1 MSMNS
6 KNYVVK
12 RIGHSLITL
21 WLILTLNFFLF
32 RMLPGDPVRL
42 LFADPRVPIETLDVL
57 RDQYGLEGSL
67 LQQYGLYL
75 VNILQGELGTSF
87 VYNTPVSEILAERLV
102 NTVMLLFP
110 AMVLSILLGCG
121 LGIVAAIRSGR
132 TADFICL
139 SLSQL
144 LWATPAFWLGLL
156 FMIFAG
162 SFLPLS
168 GMLTA
173 GMSFDS
179 LWAKTMDI
187 VRHMAM
193 PLITLSLVTL
203 GQYAIVMRN
212 SLIDVLTEDYMLVAK
227 AKGFSKTRQLFSHAM
242 PNAVLPVMTLAA
254 MNLGLL
260 IGGAIQTETVFTWP
274 GVGRLVFEA
283 LLRRDYPV
291 LQGAF
296 LVISVCALIANL
308 LADQLYKQIDPRL
321 EL

>member
-57 RDQYGLEGSL
+57 RAQYGLEGSL

-75 VNILQGELGTSF
+75 VNILQGKLGTSF

-102 NTVMLLFP
+102 NTVILLFP

-173 GMSFDS
+173 GMSFNS

-187 VRHMAM
+187 GRHMAM

-212 SLIDVLTEDYMLVAK
+212 SLIDVLTEDYMLVSK

-308 LADQLYKQIDPRL
+308 LADLLYKQIDPRL

>member
-57 RDQYGLEGSL
+57 RAQYGLEGSL

-75 VNILQGELGTSF
+75 VNILQGKLGTSF

-102 NTVMLLFP
+102 NTVILLFP

-173 GMSFDS
+173 GMSFNS

-187 VRHMAM
+187 GRHMAM

-308 LADQLYKQIDPRL
+308 LADLLYKQIDPRL

>member
-32 RMLPGDPVRL
+32 RMLPGDPIRL
-42 LFADPRVPIETLDVL
+42 LFADPRVPIETLDTL
-57 RDQYGLEGSL
+57 RAQYGLEGSL
-67 LQQYGLYL
+67 LKQYGLYL
-75 VNILQGELGTSF
+75 VNILKGQLGTSF

-102 NTVMLLFP
+102 NTVILLFP
-110 AMVLSILLGCG
+110 ALILSILMGCG
-121 LGIVAAIRSGR
+121 LGIIAAIRSGR

-156 FMIFAG
+156 FMMFAG

-168 GMLTA
+168 GMVTA
-173 GMSFDS
+173 GISFDS
-179 LWAKTMDI
+179 WWAKTMDI
-187 VRHMAM
+187 GRHMAM

-308 LADQLYKQIDPRL
+308 LADLLYKQIDPRL

>member
-1 MSMNS
+1 MSMNR
-6 KNYVVK
+6 KNYVAK

-32 RMLPGDPVRL
+32 RMLPGDPIRL
-42 LFADPRVPIETLDVL
+42 LFADPRVPIETLDIL
-57 RDQYGLEGSL
+57 KAQYGLEGSL

-75 VNILQGELGTSF
+75 VNILQGKLGTSF
-87 VYNTPVSEILAERLV
+87 VYNTPVSEILAERLI
-102 NTVMLLFP
+102 NTVILLFP
-110 AMVLSILLGCG
+110 ALILSILLGCG
-121 LGIVAAIRSGR
+121 LGIIAAIRSGR

-168 GMLTA
+168 GMVTA
-173 GMSFDS
+173 GISFDS
-179 LWAKTMDI
+179 WWAKTIDI
-187 VRHMAM
+187 GRHMAM

-308 LADQLYKQIDPRL
+308 LADLLYKQIDPRL
-321 EL
+321 EW

>member
-57 RDQYGLEGSL
+57 RAQYGLEGSL

-75 VNILQGELGTSF
+75 VNILQGKLGTSF

-173 GMSFDS
+173 GMRFDS

-308 LADQLYKQIDPRL
+308 LADLLYKQIDPRL

>member
-1 MSMNS
+1 MKS
-6 KNYVVK
+6 KSYFVK
-12 RIGHSLITL
+12 RIGHSVITL

-42 LFADPRVPIETLDVL
+42 LFSDPRVPIETLDKL
-57 RDQYGLEGSL
+57 RTQYGLEGSL

-75 VNILQGELGTSF
+75 INTLKGELGNSF
-87 VYNTPVSEILAERLV
+87 VYNTPVSGILAERLV
-102 NTVMLLFP
+102 NTVILLLP
-110 AMVLSILLGCG
+110 AMVLSILMGCG
-121 LGIVAAIRSGR
+121 LGIIAAIRSGR

-162 SFLPLS
+162 GVLPLA
-168 GMLTA
+168 GMVTA
-173 GMSFDS
+173 GVGFDS
-179 LWAKTMDI
+179 WWAKAMDI
-187 VRHMAM
+187 GRHMAM

-227 AKGFSKTRQLFSHAM
+227 AKGFSKTRQLFSHAL

-254 MNLGLL
+254 LNLGLL

-274 GVGRLVFEA
+274 GVGRLIFEA

-296 LVISVCALIANL
+296 LVISACALIANL
-308 LADQLYKQIDPRL
+308 MADLLYKQIDPRL

>member
-57 RDQYGLEGSL
+57 RAQYGLEGSL

-75 VNILQGELGTSF
+75 VNILQGKLGTSF

-102 NTVMLLFP
+102 NTVILLFP

-173 GMSFDS
+173 GMSFSS

-187 VRHMAM
+187 GRHMAM

-308 LADQLYKQIDPRL
+308 LADLLYKQIDPRL

>member
-1 MSMNS
+1 MSMKS
-6 KNYVVK
+6 KSYFVK
-12 RIGHSLITL
+12 RIGHSVITL

-42 LFADPRVPIETLDVL
+42 LFSDPRVPIETLDKL
-57 RDQYGLEGSL
+57 RAQYGLEGSL

-75 VNILQGELGTSF
+75 INILKGELGTSF
-87 VYNTPVSEILAERLV
+87 VYNTPVSGILAERLA
-102 NTVMLLFP
+102 NTVILLFP
-110 AMVLSILLGCG
+110 AMILSILMGCG
-121 LGIVAAIRSGR
+121 LGIIAAMRSGR

-162 SFLPLS
+162 GLLPL
-168 GMLTA
+168 A
-173 GMSFDS
+173 GMVTPGVSFDS
-179 LWAKTMDI
+179 WWAKTMDI
-187 VRHMAM
+187 GRHMAM

-227 AKGFSKTRQLFSHAM
+227 AKGFSKTRQLFSHAL

-274 GVGRLVFEA
+274 GVGRLIFEA

-296 LVISVCALIANL
+296 LVISACALIANL
-308 LADQLYKQIDPRL
+308 MADLLYKQIDPRL

>member
-57 RDQYGLEGSL
+57 RAQYGLEGSL

-173 GMSFDS
+173 GMSFNS

-187 VRHMAM
+187 GRHMAM

-308 LADQLYKQIDPRL
+308 LADLLYKQIDPRL

>member
-6 KNYVVK
+6 KNYVAK

-32 RMLPGDPVRL
+32 RMLPGDPIRL

-57 RDQYGLEGSL
+57 KAQYGLEGSL

-87 VYNTPVSEILAERLV
+87 VYNTPVSEILAERLI
-102 NTVMLLFP
+102 NTVFLLFP
-110 AMVLSILLGCG
+110 ALILSILLGCG
-121 LGIVAAIRSGR
+121 LGIIAAIRSGR

-168 GMLTA
+168 GMVTA
-173 GMSFDS
+173 GISFDS
-179 LWAKTMDI
+179 WWAKTMDI
-187 VRHMAM
+187 GRHMAM

-296 LVISVCALIANL
+296 LVISICALIANL
-308 LADQLYKQIDPRL
+308 LADLLYKQIDPRL
-321 EL
+321 EW

>member
-1 MSMNS
+1 MDT
-6 KNYVVK
+6 KKYFIK
-12 RIGHSLITL
+12 RLGHTAITL

-42 LFADPRVPIETLDVL
+42 LFADPRVPIEALEKL
-57 RDQYGLEGSL
+57 RVQYGLEGSML
-67 LQQYGLYL
+67 KQYGLYL
-75 VNILQGELGTSF
+75 VNVIKGELGISF
-87 VYNTPVSEILAERLV
+87 VYNIPVSEILAERLV
-102 NTVMLLFP
+102 NTVILLFP
-110 AMVLSILLGCG
+110 ALILQILIGCG
-121 LGIVAAIRSGR
+121 LGIIAAIKNGR
-132 TADFICL
+132 AADFFCL
-139 SLSQL
+139 SFSQL

-156 FMIFAG
+156 FMVFAG
-162 SFLPLS
+162 GILPLS
-168 GMLTA
+168 GMGTP
-173 GMSFDS
+173 GENFDS
-179 LWAKTMDI
+179 WWAKIMDLG
-187 VRHMAM
+187 RHMAM

-212 SLIDVLTEDYMLVAK
+212 SLIDVLTEDYMVVAK

-296 LVISVCALIANL
+296 LIISVCALLANL
-308 LADQLYKQIDPRL
+308 LADLLYKKIDPRL